1 MEGKSHVVR
10 KQYLIK
16 KGFQLRFMIIIIAAM
31 LLIALV
37 TSWSIY
43 SAVIETLHNQF
54 HGENLALIKYA
65 ITYKLFIRSLLLI
78 FAIAVLS
85 IFISHRMAGPVY
97 KFENTIKALVR
108 GEKVREIGLR
118 KRDEF
123 YDLATAINSLIKSMK
138 R

>member
-1 MEGKSHVVR
+1 MEGKIHVVR

-43 SAVIETLHNQF
+43 SAVMQTLINQF
-54 HGENLALIKYA
+54 HGENLVLIKHA

-85 IFISHRMAGPVY
+85 IFISHRMSGPGY
-97 KFENTIKALVR
+97 KFENTLKALVR

-123 YDLATAINSLIKSMK
+123 YDLAMAINSLIKSMK